1 MKLKRFTIGLIYFQR
16 RFFHGVVLRR
26 NTVLSEV
33 QPSLTIF
40 MATYRWTDLWHS
52 IGHMPR
58 RDRKN
63 VARQALN
70 YRPQGKSKVGGPRNN
85 WRQSM
90 LQELERVN
98 YSSPGREH
106 QQTTTEGTD
115 VLCSSGTDKD

>member
-1 MKLKRFTIGLIYFQR
+1 MGWCLEGILFCQRFNPLSQYLWLPIDGL
-16 RFFHGVVLRR
+16 
-26 NTVLSEV
+26 
-33 QPSLTIF
+33 
-40 MATYRWTDLWHS
+40 TYGTPLAICPEEIEKMWQDTFL
-52 IGHMPR
+52 
-58 RDRKN
+58 
-63 VARQALN
+63 ALN